1 MGDWDSERALL
12 LAEDER
18 WEDGRRQADD
28 DGEDDYPTHD
38 QPNWFVKG
46 QAFFLVIGSITFLS
60 TSSFIPVF
68 NKRLFNED
76 FHFPVFITSVYLL
89 FCTLGGFSY
98 FLLKYLLQVCILNK
112 REEEGH
118 ASCYYTTG
126 KYWRNIVRATALLGI
141 AFGVKLSL
149 TNFGLDLV
157 SVDYHVLFAAT
168 ALGWVALIGFLLLKE
183 KPTLPVWLVIVC
195 MSLGQVLLSL
205 QFKSEQHASTLG
217 LVINLLTPALQ
228 GICVVLMRYSS
239 LLLFPEW
246 MTKHKDTSKGQNSF
260 RIANLSCIMLDFNHN
275 FSFHVDTLIAYTTV
289 KLLFS
294 FLASMP
300 MAILMEGVFSEH
312 KFWDAITPTNVGYI
326 SADLAIGAV
335 VTFFLQASLV
345 LLSMLSVAV
354 TLGILSVVKIIPQL
368 ALGIWFS
375 YKTFDASVMHVLGIA
390 LILGSCG
397 AYILVKTLSARQH
410 TVRGNQT

>member
-1 MGDWDSERALL
+1 
-12 LAEDER
+12 
-18 WEDGRRQADD
+18 
-28 DGEDDYPTHD
+28 
-38 QPNWFVKG
+38 
-46 QAFFLVIGSITFLS
+46 
-60 TSSFIPVF
+60 
-68 NKRLFNED
+68 
-76 FHFPVFITSVYLL
+76 
-89 FCTLGGFSY
+89 
-98 FLLKYLLQVCILNK
+98 
-112 REEEGH
+112 
-118 ASCYYTTG
+118 
-126 KYWRNIVRATALLGI
+126 
-141 AFGVKLSL
+141 
-149 TNFGLDLV
+149 
-157 SVDYHVLFAAT
+157 
-168 ALGWVALIGFLLLKE
+168 
-183 KPTLPVWLVIVC
+183 
-195 MSLGQVLLSL
+195 
-205 QFKSEQHASTLG
+205 
-217 LVINLLTPALQ
+217 
-228 GICVVLMRYSS
+228 MRYSS

>member
-1 MGDWDSERALL
+1 M
-12 LAEDER
+12 
-18 WEDGRRQADD
+18 
-28 DGEDDYPTHD
+28 
-38 QPNWFVKG
+38 
-46 QAFFLVIGSITFLS
+46 
-60 TSSFIPVF
+60 
-68 NKRLFNED
+68 
-76 FHFPVFITSVYLL
+76 YLL

-98 FLLKYLLQVCILNK
+98 FIFKYLLHVCIFAK
-112 REEEGH
+112 RRGRD
-118 ASCYYTTG
+118 AGDGDGGPKPRCYYATA
-126 KYWRNIVRATALLGI
+126 KYWVNIVRATALLGI
-141 AFGVKLSL
+141 AFGLKLSL

-168 ALGWVALIGFLLLKE
+168 ALGWVAVIGFFLLKE
-183 KPTLPVWLVIVC
+183 RPTWPVWLVILC
-195 MSLGQVLLSL
+195 MTLGQILLSL

-217 LVINLLTPALQ
+217 LIVNLLTPALQ
-228 GICVVLMRYSS
+228 GMVRLPRGQCPYAGKWLTIKVFTTCLLLPSSSSSSSFPSIGICVVLMRYSS

-246 MTKHKDTSKGQNSF
+246 MTKHKDTSNGQNSF

-275 FSFHVDTLIAYTTV
+275 FAFHVDTLIAYTTV

-300 MAILMEGVFSEH
+300 LAILMEGVFSEH
-312 KFWDAITPTNVGYI
+312 KFWDAITASNAAYI

-354 TLGILSVVKIIPQL
+354 TLGILSVVKIIPQE
-368 ALGIWFS
+368 AVGIWFS
-375 YKTFDASVMHVLGIA
+375 YKTFEASVMHVTGIA

-397 AYILVKTLSARQH
+397 AYIFVKTLCSKR
-410 TVRGNQT
+410 